1 MPNDH
6 GSSQGRRPHYHRGRR
21 GPDRRGPERRTP
33 PNPQEQTGRDHF
45 DVEQIMRDIRS
56 RISKRHGIDLT
67 PQQIHELAAR
77 RLEAILEPRHVSPSL
92 MEQMRRAAGEAIEV
106 PAPAADAPA
115 ATFDES
121 SLYASHR
128 GFLNTLRR
136 WLNPVLKLFINPAPL
151 VEAVRAQ
158 ERRSQ
163 AAASREAELYA
174 RQAEWNALHY
184 EVVQRL
190 VTEVSRTA
198 LEMQALTTRIESLA
212 AKVDFNERRVRG
224 LESSAYQSARPGPR
238 PSDSTQGEPVRPA
251 AAPSA
256 EGAPSAAP
264 ATEGAPSEGT
274 RRRRRR
280 RRGRRSGLPPSAGPG
295 PVGTEAAPAGL
306 PEMDGDEADGDSDV
320 DLDVDADSSEPEPA
334 AEASSSERHAEDSAS
349 LEPAHTFSLLQPAER
364 HPSVEADSFT
374 QRPPEPAPAPPS
386 PPADAPVQPTP
397 PRDEPVPPAPVDRAD
412 SGPPD
417 R

>member
-33 PNPQEQTGRDHF
+33 PNPQEQTGRDHV

-77 RLEAILEPRHVSPSL
+77 RLEAILEPRHVAPSL

-106 PAPAADAPA
+106 PSPAADAP
-115 ATFDES
+115 TVVFDES
-121 SLYASHR
+121 SLYVSHR
-128 GFLNTLRR
+128 GFLSVLRR

-151 VEAVRAQ
+151 AEAVRAQ

-163 AAASREAELYA
+163 AAAAREAELYA

-184 EVVQRL
+184 EIVQRL

-224 LESSAYQSARPGPR
+224 LESSSYQPSKPGPR
-238 PSDSTQGEPVRPA
+238 LSEPSQSEAARPPA
-251 AAPSA
+251 AVPAN
-256 EGAPSAAP
+256 GAPPAAP
-264 ATEGAPSEGT
+264 TTEGTPSEGT

-280 RRGRRSGLPPSAGPG
+280 RRGRRSGLPPSTG
-295 PVGTEAAPAGL
+295 PVPLGTEVAPPGV
-306 PEMDGDEADGDSDV
+306 PEMDGDEADNDSDV
-320 DLDVDADSSEPEPA
+320 DLEVDADSSEPEP
-334 AEASSSERHAEDSAS
+334 EAQSADADRHAEESAS

-364 HPSVEADSFT
+364 HPSVESDSFA
-374 QRPPEPAPAPPS
+374 QPPSEPTPAPVP

-397 PRDEPVPPAPVDRAD
+397 PPDEPVPPAPVDRAD